1 MTERR
6 KTKGW
11 REREENRENG
21 KERREKER
29 EGVKEGRGGGRGRK
43 EKERE
48 DNREGEEKG
57 RRKEGGRQLLPG
69 RREGGFWPH
78 TAHSSLSSLER
89 YMTYIYFLQTQVGT
103 WLAG

>member
-6 KTKGW
+6 KTRGW

-21 KERREKER
+21 EERSEEER
-29 EGVKEGRGGGRGRK
+29 EGVKEGRGGGRR
-43 EKERE
+43 EKGEGE